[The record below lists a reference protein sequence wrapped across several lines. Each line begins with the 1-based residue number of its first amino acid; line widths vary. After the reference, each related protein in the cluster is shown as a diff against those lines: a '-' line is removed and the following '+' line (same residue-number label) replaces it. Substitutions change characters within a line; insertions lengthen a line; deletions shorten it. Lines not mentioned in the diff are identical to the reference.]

1 MAFSGK
7 VALIT
12 GGSKGI
18 GRAAAEQLAAQGARV
33 AINYSSDSKAA
44 DEVVAALGGSEK
56 VLAIKADAGSMSDV
70 KAMVEQTVAK
80 FGKID
85 ILVPNAGL
93 MPLAN
98 LEALTEEL
106 WDQMNA
112 VNVKGPLF
120 LAKAA
125 VPHMPS
131 GSHIIFISTSLCHS
145 STVMPMHLPYCANKG
160 AIEQMTRILSK
171 DLAPKGIIVNAVAP
185 GPTETE
191 LFMRGKPDAL
201 VEAIKKQSPFNR
213 LGAPSEIA
221 ESIVYLAGTTWV
233 SGQTL
238 RCNGSMV

>member
-18 GRAAAEQLAAQGARV
+18 GRSVAEQLVAQGGKV
-33 AINYSSDSKAA
+33 AINYSSDSTAA
-44 DEVVAALGGSEK
+44 DEVVSSLGADN
-56 VLAIKADAGSMSDV
+56 VLAIKADAGSMSGV
-70 KAMVEQTVAK
+70 NSMVEQTVAK

-85 ILVPNAGL
+85 ILVPNAGS

-98 LEALTEEL
+98 LESLTEEL
-106 WDQMNA
+106 FDKVYA
-112 VNVKGPLF
+112 LNVKGPLF

-145 STVMPMHLPYCANKG
+145 STVMPIHLAYCSTKG

-171 DLAPKGIIVNAVAP
+171 DLAPKGIVVNAVAP
-185 GPTETE
+185 GPTATE
-191 LFMRGKPDAL
+191 LFMRGKPDAM

-213 LGAPSEIA
+213 LGAPDEIA
-221 ESIVYLAGTTWV
+221 EAIVYLSGTKWV
-233 SGQTL
+233 AGQTL